1 MLCKNN
7 HVSLRVYLLAVS
19 RMASA
24 FGEILATLAAV
35 DTDLI
40 QIYVGMFG
48 ARFPRLREGR
58 PWVFEMAIGGL
69 AAAEFRTL
77 LGNALIF
84 STAFIWHF
92 CLLHFVSHELLRGRR
107 PCNCLFALPWMLES
121 FTIGSM
127 GSAFFILLHACTR
140 NLHVLLFWKSW
151 PPFFL

>member
-1 MLCKNN
+1 
-7 HVSLRVYLLAVS
+7 
-19 RMASA
+19 MASA

-40 QIYVGMFG
+40 EIYVGMFG

-69 AAAEFRTL
+69 AADEFRTL

-92 CLLHFVSHELLRGRR
+92 CLLHFVSHE
-107 PCNCLFALPWMLES
+107 
-121 FTIGSM
+121 
-127 GSAFFILLHACTR
+127 
-140 NLHVLLFWKSW
+140 
-151 PPFFL
+151 